1 MFAGMGLC
9 ALFPVLHGLKLY
21 GYTRMG
27 QQIGLTWLVLQGL
40 LYLTGAL
47 LYAVSK
53 MIGLED
59 QRVLTKTDAF
69 SGVSIPWQSRHLWCI
84 PSDISCFRGFGG
96 SISSG
101 GSIEGLRL
109 QARFAGQSLL
119 AIVVNEFHTLKSAFV
134 RGRLGVRE
142 LASLLIRLIFLSLDL
157 SDVRSKIVARF
168 TISD

>member
-53 MIGLED
+53 VIGPEA
-59 QRVLTKTDAF
+59 QAVLTRTDTF
-69 SGVSIPWQSRHLWCI
+69 PRISISWQSRYVWCI
-84 PSDISCFRGFGG
+84 SPNISCLRGSGSSVSPSWSTEGFR
-96 SISSG
+96 
-101 GSIEGLRL
+101 L
-109 QARFAGQSLL
+109 
-119 AIVVNEFHTLKSAFV
+119 
-134 RGRLGVRE
+134 
-142 LASLLIRLIFLSLDL
+142 
-157 SDVRSKIVARF
+157 
-168 TISD
+168 